1 MPVSLRKTFAA
12 LLTPQILLMVAKVYL
27 PVLFPLTFL
36 IVLLGLALDRWLV
49 ERLDLPASLLP
60 PPWNLL
66 VGAVLFA
73 AGFAIW
79 LTAYAALVF
88 EGKGSPAP
96 VAGRTQQLV
105 TTGIY
110 SFCRY
115 PSVHGKFLGVL
126 GLGVALGSWSFTL
139 ILCPVL
145 LAGSLVEKL
154 WRQEPQNEAVFGEAW
169 VGYRA
174 RVPFF
179 IPWRLLGLRRG
190 PTV

>member
-1 MPVSLRKTFAA
+1 MPVSARKTLAA
-12 LLTPQILLMVAKVYL
+12 LFTPQILLMVAKVYV

-36 IVLLGLALDRWLV
+36 IALLGIALDRWLV
-49 ERLDLPASLLP
+49 AHLGLP
-60 PPWNLL
+60 PFLVPHPWNLV
-66 VGAVLFA
+66 VGGALFV

-79 LTAYAALVF
+79 IVAYAALVF

-110 SFCRY
+110 GLCRY
-115 PSVHGKFLGVL
+115 PSVHGKFLGVI
-126 GLGVALGSWSFTL
+126 GLGVALDSWTFTFA
-139 ILCPVL
+139 LCPL
-145 LAGSLVEKL
+145 LLVGSLVEKA

-169 VGYRA
+169 VEYRR

-179 IPWRLLGLRRG
+179 IPWRLLRPQR
-190 PTV
+190 